1 VGELQALPL
10 THAGPQ
16 RLLTSSLLHLNALD
30 QPSVRNARPRGP
42 TRASPKLATSAPSS
56 WSLTGAF
63 FVDDVPA
70 FRWIPAIVSNTAG
83 SPPGIFA
90 RERGEVGDV

>member
-1 VGELQALPL
+1 
-10 THAGPQ
+10 
-16 RLLTSSLLHLNALD
+16 
-30 QPSVRNARPRGP
+30 
-42 TRASPKLATSAPSS
+42 
-56 WSLTGAF
+56 
-63 FVDDVPA
+63 VPA